1 LSVRLRPSAP
11 EGISGMMRFM
21 ESVHQKRHPKLIPKI
36 AIHSILVIAMIIAVG
51 SRGKHWDMPASMP
64 VYAGQEKIGVDK
76 STFVCAAFKGGL
88 RRSGLVFD
96 LRVFLS
102 RDQNDYLVFD
112 TSPNGN
118 ALSVQINEQRQ
129 FVMYFGTNDA
139 GIEISMPSPEFAKEL
154 SQQTPN
160 REDDPV
166 FDNLNTTVFF
176 TYLPSTEAVVIEAYT
191 STPFLSTVVKLVPVS
206 KITNVACSEMRS
218 LGTGITGSKVEIDI
232 GLTGRTSKASSL
244 HPVHVKRGVASLLT
258 LVWLIC
264 LWLTRE
270 EKNSK
275 SSNKAENVLT

>member
-1 LSVRLRPSAP
+1 M
-11 EGISGMMRFM
+11 IRFM
-21 ESVHQKRHPKLIPKI
+21 ETVHQNRYPKLIPKL
-36 AIHSILVIAMIIAVG
+36 AIHSILVIAMIIAVS
-51 SRGKHWDMPASMP
+51 SRGMHWDMPASTP
-64 VYAGQEKIGVDK
+64 VISGQENIGVDK

-102 RDQNDYLVFD
+102 RDQDDYLVFD

-118 ALSVQINEQRQ
+118 ALSVHINEQRQ

-139 GIEISMPSPEFAKEL
+139 GIEISMPSPEFAMEL

-160 REDDPV
+160 RDDDPV
-166 FDNLNTTVFF
+166 FDNLKTTVFL
-176 TYLPSTEAVVIEAYT
+176 TYQPSTESVVIEAYT
-191 STPFLSTVVKLVPVS
+191 STPFTSTVVKLVPVS
-206 KITNVACSEMRS
+206 KITNLACSEMRA
-218 LGTGITGSKVEIDI
+218 LGTDITGPKVQIDI
-232 GLTGRTSKASSL
+232 GLTGRTSKASSS
-244 HPVHVKRGVASLLT
+244 HAIFFKRGVASLLT

-275 SSNKAENVLT
+275 SSNKAENVIT